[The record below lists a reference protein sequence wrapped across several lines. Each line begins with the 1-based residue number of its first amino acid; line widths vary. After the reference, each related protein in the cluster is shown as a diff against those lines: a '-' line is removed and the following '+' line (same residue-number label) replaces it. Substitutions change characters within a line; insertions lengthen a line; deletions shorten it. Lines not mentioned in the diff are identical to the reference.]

1 VRPIDGKQAGNEYR
15 VEHHFGTAGKGS
27 PMASVHFGV
36 DRPVERAAGLPPAPK
51 RQAPKRQMAGEGLD
65 RDLLSLYEQLLAT
78 RVDLVHVA
86 APGDGHLT
94 LSRGELECLI
104 AQLDSAIIGARHLV
118 SSAAR
123 SSGPVEDVVVFQL
136 QYGAGQA

>member
-1 VRPIDGKQAGNEYR
+1 
-15 VEHHFGTAGKGS
+15 
-27 PMASVHFGV
+27 MASVHFGV

-51 RQAPKRQMAGEGLD
+51 RQMAGEGPD